1 MKIKYLAVLVAAILH
16 WILGGVWYG
25 VLFANKFI
33 QLIGWDQA
41 KLQQMQNQSSGKE
54 LGIAFIMSL
63 VLCYILAHFIQYTR
77 ATTATGGAQ
86 TAFWLW
92 LGFIVT
98 TNIATVLFEER
109 PMGLFLINISYQ
121 FVGCVIAGM
130 ILAVW
135 RSREAAE
142 PVAEPA

>member
-25 VLFANKFI
+25 VLFTNKFI

-41 KLQQMQNQSSGKE
+41 KLQQMESQGPGKE
-54 LGIAFIMSL
+54 LGIALIMSL
-63 VLCYILAHFIQYTR
+63 VLCYILAHFVQYTR
-77 ATTATGGAQ
+77 STTAMGGAQ

-142 PVAEPA
+142 VVAEPA